1 MAINRENAR
10 WSAIL
15 FLSISLLMLFLA
27 GYFSYLAW
35 EKFDS
40 RGWPSVPGW
49 VVRNY
54 STLTCGS
61 SKSGRSW
68 EARIV
73 YRYVVD
79 GTTHEAGRVA
89 GDSILCDDNR
99 REVHS
104 WLYSHYPAGKRVEVF
119 YNPWYP
125 DAAFLERG
133 QVRVSDI
140 AIVLAALVMSG
151 LMALGAWTSQRVRAG
166 KSPLPS
172 WPGATRGRRE

>member
-79 GTTHEAGRVA
+79 GRAHEGSRVA
-89 GDSILCDDNR
+89 GYSILCDASRN
-99 REVHS
+99 EVNG
-104 WLYSHYPAGKRVEVF
+104 WLNSHYPVGRRVDVF
-119 YNPWYP
+119 YDPSDH
-125 DAAFLERG
+125 DAAFLEVG
-133 QVRVSDI
+133 QVGAFDI
-140 AIVLAALVMSG
+140 GMILAALTMSG
-151 LMALGAWTSQRVRAG
+151 LMAIGLWASLRVRAA
-166 KSPLPS
+166 KSALPS
-172 WPGATRGRRE
+172 WLRVTRARR